1 MAGWTLGESCP
12 IPTRQNLRVCRYL
25 LANAMQAFTAQPL
38 SNQTADN
45 PFNNPYLLATL
56 IIPHLETYL
65 ALHSEV
71 RYLLL
76 EYPPEHLS
84 TILALQKLVGVG
96 LMKVAQI
103 VDSKNTDIG
112 PFTHLRGA
120 SINSQREKQSPLGKP
135 MGSGT
140 AADVIVSKANFLLT
154 SSASDA
160 EIATFIATVRKI
172 LMEVSKFYNPE
183 EPPQPPAPPKKPA
196 SVSGSVKNKPKPLS
210 GNISAFPK
218 TSGPLSP
225 TATSPTNTI
234 APYRS
239 LSPQPSTR
247 AASIAETVRTFRTA
261 RTGKSTKKSKR
272 RRPPTAGEDGQ
283 SVFTYD
289 PSADSDYDDEE
300 RRLMPIFLARHHRRP
315 KPNSRKALKFLGL
328 A

>member
-1 MAGWTLGESCP
+1 
-12 IPTRQNLRVCRYL
+12 
-25 LANAMQAFTAQPL
+25 MQAFTAQPL
-38 SNQTADN
+38 TNQTSDN
-45 PFNNPYLLATL
+45 PFNNSYLLATL
-56 IIPHLETYL
+56 IVPHLETYL

-84 TILALQKLVGVG
+84 TILALQKLVGVD

-103 VDSKNTDIG
+103 VDSKKTDMG
-112 PFTHLRGA
+112 PFTHIRGA
-120 SINSQREKQSPLGKP
+120 SINSQSAKQGQSPLGKP
-135 MGSGT
+135 VASGT
-140 AADVIVSKANFLLT
+140 AADIIVSKANFLLT
-154 SSASDA
+154 SSASDT

-172 LMEVSKFYNPE
+172 LMEVSQFYTPE
-183 EPPQPPAPPKKPA
+183 ESLQPPPPPKKPTP
-196 SVSGSVKNKPKPLS
+196 SVTSATANKNRPKPLS
-210 GNISAFPK
+210 GNFSAFPK
-218 TSGPLSP
+218 PSGPLSP
-225 TATSPTNTI
+225 TTPSPTNTI
-234 APYRS
+234 TPYKS

-247 AASIAETVRTFRTA
+247 AASIAETVRTFRTG
-261 RTGKSTKKSKR
+261 RTGKSTKKSR
-272 RRPPTAGEDGQ
+272 RKRPPTAGEDGQ